1 MVKSSFALDSDKEN
15 DEFGRKYIPEEFVW
29 MTLNKG
35 EGPFSPHINPNT
47 YLIYISFFI
56 EGRWA
61 FFTIPPLLVEFLR
74 LTHLHIT
81 QLAINSL
88 HIIMGVV

>member
-35 EGPFSPHINPNT
+35 EGPFSP
-47 YLIYISFFI
+47 IS
-56 EGRWA
+56 
-61 FFTIPPLLVEFLR
+61 TSIPILSIF
-74 LTHLHIT
+74 H
-81 QLAINSL
+81 SS
-88 HIIMGVV
+88 